1 MWHDADDALLRCLAL
16 AHESFLAR
24 GLPVGSVIVSP
35 GGARLSEGRNRA
47 YDPAGGADRLQ
58 RTPIAHAEMNALAAI
73 ATGTDLGEVT
83 LWSSHRPC
91 LMCAA
96 ACEFTGVGHVVFIA
110 PDPSDDGDDDD
121 HGEDPD
127 GIETEW
133 IVVANLLFLSGVAAY
148 RGPSSPAILRASQRE
163 PEVTGLM
170 RAIGDEAL
178 RRPALLDC
186 LAPVW
191 PAVRAAA
198 KERRERHSRGA
209 GAGTGEADPFDL
221 QRFVTAQ
228 DAGGTY
234 DRAVAELRAGRKA
247 SHWMWFVFPQI
258 AGLGYSPT
266 ARAYAIT
273 SLAEAR
279 AYLAHPVLGP
289 RLAEDAAILASLHG
303 RTAEQIFGEVDALKL
318 CSSLTLFMHAAP
330 GEPAFRQVLDQYFDG
345 IPDPAT
351 EQRI

>member
-1 MWHDADDALLRCLAL
+1 MPDLDAMWHDADDALLRCLEL

-24 GLPVGSVIVSP
+24 GLPVGSVIVGPDGS
-35 GGARLSEGRNRA
+35 RLTEGRNRA
-47 YDPAGGADRLQ
+47 YDPAGGPGVLQ

-110 PDPSDDGDDDD
+110 PDPSDDDDDY
-121 HGEDPD
+121 GEDPD
-127 GIETEW
+127 GINTEW
-133 IVVANLLFLSGVAAY
+133 IIVANLLFLSGVAAY
-148 RGPSSPAILRASQRE
+148 GGPSSPAILRARQRE

-178 RRPALLDC
+178 RRPALRDWLVP
-186 LAPVW
+186 AW
-191 PAVRAAA
+191 PAVRATA
-198 KERRERHSRGA
+198 KERRSRHSQ
-209 GAGTGEADPFDL
+209 ADPFDL
-221 QRFVTAQ
+221 QRFVAAQ

-289 RLAEDAAILASLHG
+289 RLTECAAILAGLHG
-303 RTAEQIFGEVDALKL
+303 RTAERIFGEVDALKL
-318 CSSLTLFMHAAP
+318 GSSMTLFMHATP
-330 GEPAFRQVLDQYFDG
+330 GEPVFRQVLEQYFDG